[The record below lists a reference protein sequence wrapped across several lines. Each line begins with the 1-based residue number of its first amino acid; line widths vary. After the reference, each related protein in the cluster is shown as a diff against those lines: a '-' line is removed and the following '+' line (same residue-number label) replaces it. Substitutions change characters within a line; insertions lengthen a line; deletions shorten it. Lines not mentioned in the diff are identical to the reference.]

1 MTREKSLW
9 QLQTE
14 RNPGHSDWFIQR
26 FKTMEAEGKDIW
38 GEARVADAMVP
49 RGAKILDAGSGS
61 GRIGG
66 YLHRAGHDVTGVDID
81 PILVAES
88 QRVYPEATWIAADL
102 TDLADVVDI
111 ADAETQGFDLVVSG
125 GNVMPFLA
133 PSTRV
138 PVLENIRAVL
148 KPGARAVIGF
158 GAGRGYE
165 FTDFLD
171 DAKAAGLSV
180 ANLYSTWEL
189 HPFTEESGFLVA
201 VLSK

>member
-111 ADAETQGFDLVVSG
+111 ADATANGFDLVISG

-148 KPGARAVIGF
+148 KPGAHAVIGF

>member
-26 FKTMEAEGKDIW
+26 FKNMEAEGKDIW

-111 ADAETQGFDLVVSG
+111 ADATADGFDLVISG

-171 DAKAAGLSV
+171 DAKSAGLTID
-180 ANLYSTWEL
+180 NLYSTWEL
-189 HPFTEESGFLVA
+189 HPFVDEATFLVA